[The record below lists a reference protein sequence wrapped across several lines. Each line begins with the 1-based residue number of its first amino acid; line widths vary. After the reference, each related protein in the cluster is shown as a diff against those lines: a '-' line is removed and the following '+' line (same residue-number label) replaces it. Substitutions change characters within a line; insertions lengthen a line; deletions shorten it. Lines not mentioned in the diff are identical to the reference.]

1 MSVTEPSTARSN
13 DSAGDSKAAQSQ
25 QSDPAGVAAD
35 LENALQTCRAAFD
48 RNRDPS
54 YQQRRDW
61 LKTLRRVLL
70 DNKQRFVDAISSDF
84 GNRSPHE
91 TLGAEVLV
99 ADSGIKYLLHHLKDW
114 MQPEPRH
121 TALTFAPAKVEVRYQ
136 PKGVVGVISPWNYPL
151 QLAIVPIATALAA
164 GNRVLLKPS
173 ELTPATSDLMAELFH
188 AAFPEDLVRVL
199 TGGPDVGAA
208 FSSLRFDHLVYT
220 GSTHVGRLVM
230 KAAAENLVPVTLELG
245 GKSPAIVHPGASF
258 DQAVERIAFGKVLN
272 AGQTCVATD
281 YVLVPRQMEDKLVS
295 ALQDQIRSF
304 LPTLRDNR
312 DYTSLVNDRHHA
324 RVQSLIDDAVEK
336 GAKATVVNA
345 ANDDLSGTRKI
356 APTILQNVSDDMT
369 VMQDEI
375 FGPVLP
381 IVPYDSLDD
390 AIRYVNDRP
399 RPLALYY
406 FDTNAGRIDKVIRQT
421 HSGGVGINEVALHVA
436 QDDLPFGGIGPSGMG
451 AYHGREGFVSL
462 SHAKAV
468 MHQRRVR
475 FVQLFNPPYGRAVE
489 TVLKVLVR

>member
-1 MSVTEPSTARSN
+1 MSVTESTTSQ
-13 DSAGDSKAAQSQ
+13 AAQS
-25 QSDPAGVAAD
+25 DRAGVAAR
-35 LENALQTCRAAFD
+35 LESALEASRAAFD

-54 YQQRRDW
+54 YRERREW
-61 LKTLRRVLL
+61 LKTLRALLL
-70 DNKQRFVDAISSDF
+70 DNKQRFIDAISSDF
-84 GNRSPHE
+84 GNRSAHE

-99 ADSGIKYLLHHLKDW
+99 SDGAIKYMLHHLKDW
-114 MQPEPRH
+114 MQAEPRH
-121 TALTFAPAKVEVRYQ
+121 TALTFAPARVEVRYQ

-173 ELTPATSDLMAELFH
+173 ELTPATSDLLADALH
-188 AAFPEDLVRVL
+188 GAFPADLVQVL
-199 TGGPDVGAA
+199 TGGPEVGAA
-208 FSSLRFDHLVYT
+208 FSSLKFDHLVYT

-245 GKSPAIVHPGASF
+245 GKSPAIVHPGAAF

-281 YVLVPRQMEDKLVS
+281 YVLVPRQLEDQLVT
-295 ALQDQIRSF
+295 ALQKQIQSF
-304 LPTLRDNR
+304 LPTLRDNQ
-312 DYTSLVNDRHHA
+312 DYTSIINERHHA
-324 RVQSLIDDAVEK
+324 RIQSLVDDAVAK
-336 GAKATVVNA
+336 GAKATSINA
-345 ANDDLSGTRKI
+345 AGEDLGGTRKI
-356 APTILQNVSDDMT
+356 APTLLQNVSDDMV

-381 IVPYDSLDD
+381 IVPYDTLED

-406 FDTNAGRIDKVIRQT
+406 FDTNAGRIDRVIRQT
-421 HSGGVGINEVALHVA
+421 HSGGVGVNEVALHVA
-436 QDDLPFGGIGPSGMG
+436 QDDIPFGGIGPSGMG

-475 FVQLFNPPYGRAVE
+475 FVQLFNPPYGR
-489 TVLKVLVR
+489 TVDTLLNLLVR

>member
-1 MSVTEPSTARSN
+1 MSVTQPS
-13 DSAGDSKAAQSQ
+13 SAGSSNPDRS
-25 QSDPAGVAAD
+25 QSDRSQSDRPAVQEG
-35 LENALQTCRAAFD
+35 LESALETCRAAFN

-54 YQQRRDW
+54 YAQRRDW
-61 LKTLRRVLL
+61 LKTLRKLVL
-70 DNKQRFVDAISSDF
+70 DNKQRFVDAISADF

-99 ADSGIKYLLHHLKDW
+99 TDGGIKYLLHHLKDW

-136 PKGVVGVISPWNYPL
+136 PKGVVGVISPWNYPM
-151 QLAIVPIATALAA
+151 QLALVPIATALAA

-173 ELTPATSDLMAELFH
+173 ELTPATSDLMAELLH
-188 AAFPEDLVRVL
+188 AAFPEDLVKVV

-281 YVLVPRQMEDKLVS
+281 YVLVPRQLEDKLVS
-295 ALQDQIRSF
+295 ALQDRIRTF
-304 LPTLRDNR
+304 FPTLRDNR
-312 DYTSLVNDRHHA
+312 DYTSIVNDRHHA
-324 RVQSLIDDAVEK
+324 RIQALIDDAVEK
-336 GAKATVVNA
+336 GAKATTIQPT
-345 ANDDLSGTRKI
+345 DEDLSGTRKI
-356 APTILQNVSDDMT
+356 APTLLQNVSDDM
-369 VMQDEI
+369 VAMQDEI

-451 AYHGREGFVSL
+451 AYHGREGFLSL

-489 TVLKVLVR
+489 TVLNVLVR